1 MLYIEVR
8 HLVIL
13 RKVSNFSVVH
23 PCSYVAKV
31 FSAASNILTGLYEV
45 SEINYLGISYTHCQN
60 KIVVEFNS
68 HQGSWVFSD
77 MKNQK
82 MASIKVDDPD
92 GNYLPTHGLG
102 TVIKLNRRS
111 GSLIIGSVSA

>member
-1 MLYIEVR
+1 MVPIKTFL
-8 HLVIL
+8 
-13 RKVSNFSVVH
+13 
-23 PCSYVAKV
+23 
-31 FSAASNILTGLYEV
+31 AASNILTGLYEV
-45 SEINYLGISYTHCQN
+45 SKINHQGISYIHCQN

-77 MKNQK
+77 MKNQQ
-82 MASIKVDDPD
+82 MASIKVEHPD

-111 GSLIIGSVSA
+111 GSLIIGRVTTSKS